1 MTSVQLGNGRWE
13 STQFNNRLQPTQ
25 IALGTTQGA
34 TDLLKLEYG
43 YGTTDNNGNVQLQKI
58 TVPGVA
64 FPYWQIYTY
73 DELNR
78 LKAAVE
84 TQNLSQTWRQTFTY
98 DRYGNRNFDA
108 VNTTTLGGCVTAVC
122 NPTVSTSNNRF
133 NAGQGYTYDTAGNT
147 TVDAQGRQF
156 TYNAHNNQTLVK
168 DASNATLG
176 TYHYDGDGKRVKKIS
191 ATENIVFVYDAGGVL
206 VEEYSGGAVQTAYVY
221 AGGRLLSTEKSSGTS
236 YLTNDHLGSPRV
248 NTDASGNVISRH
260 DYHPFG
266 EEITR
271 SGYGSDTIRK
281 QFTGYERDIEI
292 NLDFAEARNYSPM
305 HGRFTAVDPALESMK
320 ATIPQSWNRYTYV
333 LNNPLLY
340 IDPDGELWVKNK
352 DRGQA
357 FDSSILDRCLAQCQ
371 SAILSTYFRRTSPR
385 FICVIVYADHKYQIE
400 ESKA

>member
-43 YGTTDNNGNVQLQKI
+43 YGSTDNNGNVQLQKI

-271 SGYGSDTIRK
+271 SG
-281 QFTGYERDIEI
+281 
-292 NLDFAEARNYSPM
+292 
-305 HGRFTAVDPALESMK
+305 
-320 ATIPQSWNRYTYV
+320 
-333 LNNPLLY
+333 
-340 IDPDGELWVKNK
+340 
-352 DRGQA
+352 
-357 FDSSILDRCLAQCQ
+357 
-371 SAILSTYFRRTSPR
+371 
-385 FICVIVYADHKYQIE
+385 
-400 ESKA
+400 